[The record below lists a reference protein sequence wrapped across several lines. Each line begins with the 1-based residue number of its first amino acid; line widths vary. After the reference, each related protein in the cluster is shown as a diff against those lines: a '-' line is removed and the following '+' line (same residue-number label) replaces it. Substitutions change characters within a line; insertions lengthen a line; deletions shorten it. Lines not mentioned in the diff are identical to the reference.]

1 MVRLQLDESTDAS
14 SAAQLMSFVRYVTE
28 KNVKEELLFCSEL
41 ETTTKAKDV
50 MAKVENF
57 FHKEN
62 ISWASLCGVCTDG
75 APAMLGAK
83 SGFQTLVKNK
93 ARNVVITHCFIHREE
108 LASKTLP
115 DGLKCTFDVSLKAS
129 IISKTAH

>member
-1 MVRLQLDESTDAS
+1 
-14 SAAQLMSFVRYVTE
+14 
-28 KNVKEELLFCSEL
+28 
-41 ETTTKAKDV
+41 
-50 MAKVENF
+50 MAKVEDF

-93 ARNVVITHCFIHREE
+93 APNVVTTHCFIHREA
-108 LASKTLP
+108 LASKTFIYLMV
-115 DGLKCTFDVSLKAS
+115 LNALLMWSLKAS